1 MSIQQP
7 TTAPAE
13 STPPAEQPPIMGA
26 INKPK
31 KKNRKKL
38 IISLVVGSLVTIG
51 LIAGLLWYLLVFN
64 NPQRAL
70 EASIVNAI
78 MSNNSV
84 TEGRLTFEGK
94 GNQKVTIKLKS
105 SDAEKGQEL
114 QADITVNAGGSDKT
128 IQFALPKVNV
138 RNTEDATYIK
148 LENVRSSIETAIDR
162 YMESVSSPGGA
173 ISSRSQTKSLKETML
188 KQFETLI
195 NEIDGNWIKVSS
207 DDLEQSEEAKCVMNA
222 VRRAKDDAAVREEI
236 AQAYRN
242 NNFLQIKK
250 DLGTKDGL
258 RGFEIDLSDATL
270 EKRKSFA
277 KALSETT
284 YAKKIKECGGSSS
297 KALDTDS
304 LDFKKV
310 DVSLKLWIDNA
321 KRQVRRVEFEGS
333 SQGNKISLETGVMY
347 GDAKKVEAPSDA
359 KDLKDVLKK
368 IQSSPL
374 SSFVPKSSTPASSTS
389 DADEA

>member
-105 SDAEKGQEL
+105 SDAEKSQEL
-114 QADITVNAGGSDKT
+114 QADITVNAGDSDKS
-128 IQFALPKVNV
+128 IQFSLPKVNV
-138 RNTEDATYIK
+138 RNTEDALYIK

-162 YMESVSSPGGA
+162 YMESVSSVA
-173 ISSRSQTKSLKETML
+173 YNQSQKRLLKGTML
-188 KQFETLI
+188 KQFEALI
-195 NEIDGNWIKVSS
+195 NEIDGHWIKVSS

-236 AQAYRN
+236 AQVYRD

-270 EKRKSFA
+270 EKRKNFA

-297 KALDTDS
+297 KTLDTDS

-359 KDLKDVLKK
+359 KDLKDVMKK

-374 SSFVPKSSTPASSTS
+374 SSFAPKTSTS
-389 DADEA
+389 TNSANDADEA

>member
-64 NPQRAL
+64 NPQRVL

-78 MSNNSV
+78 MSKNSV

-105 SDAEKGQEL
+105 SDEEKSQEL
-114 QADITVNAGGSDKT
+114 QADITVNAGGSDKS
-128 IQFALPKVNV
+128 IQFSLPKVNV

-148 LENVRSSIETAIDR
+148 LDNVRSSIETAIDR

-173 ISSRSQTKSLKETML
+173 ISGRSQTKSLKETML

-195 NEIDGNWIKVSS
+195 NEIDGHWIKISS

-222 VRRAKDDAAVREEI
+222 VRRAKDDTAVREEI
-236 AQAYRN
+236 AQVYRD

-270 EKRKSFA
+270 EKRKNFA

-297 KALDTDS
+297 KALDTDA
-304 LDFKKV
+304 L
-310 DVSLKLWIDNA
+310 
-321 KRQVRRVEFEGS
+321 
-333 SQGNKISLETGVMY
+333 
-347 GDAKKVEAPSDA
+347 DAKKVEAPSDA
-359 KDLKDVLKK
+359 KDLKDVMKK
-368 IQSSPL
+368 LQSSPL
-374 SSFVPKSSTPASSTS
+374 SSFVPKTSTSTNSAS

>member
-38 IISLVVGSLVTIG
+38 IISL
-51 LIAGLLWYLLVFN
+51 
-64 NPQRAL
+64 

-105 SDAEKGQEL
+105 SDAEKSQEL
-114 QADITVNAGGSDKT
+114 QADITVNAGGSDKS
-128 IQFALPKVNV
+128 IQFSLPKVNV

-148 LENVRSSIETAIDR
+148 LDNVRSSIETAIDR

-195 NEIDGNWIKVSS
+195 NEIDGHWIKVSA

-236 AQAYRN
+236 AQVYRD

-270 EKRKSFA
+270 EKRKNFA

-297 KALDTDS
+297 KALDTDA

-310 DVSLKLWIDNA
+310 DVSLKLWIDNS

-333 SQGNKISLETGVMY
+333 SQGNKVSLETGVMY

-359 KDLKDVLKK
+359 KDLKDVMKK
-368 IQSSPL
+368 LQSSPL
-374 SSFVPKSSTPASSTS
+374 SSFVPKTSTSTNSAS

>member
-1 MSIQQP
+1 
-7 TTAPAE
+7 
-13 STPPAEQPPIMGA
+13 
-26 INKPK
+26 
-31 KKNRKKL
+31 
-38 IISLVVGSLVTIG
+38 
-51 LIAGLLWYLLVFN
+51 
-64 NPQRAL
+64 
-70 EASIVNAI
+70 
-78 MSNNSV
+78 
-84 TEGRLTFEGK
+84 
-94 GNQKVTIKLKS
+94 
-105 SDAEKGQEL
+105 
-114 QADITVNAGGSDKT
+114 
-128 IQFALPKVNV
+128 
-138 RNTEDATYIK
+138 
-148 LENVRSSIETAIDR
+148 
-162 YMESVSSPGGA
+162 
-173 ISSRSQTKSLKETML
+173 
-188 KQFETLI
+188 
-195 NEIDGNWIKVSS
+195 
-207 DDLEQSEEAKCVMNA
+207 MNA

-270 EKRKSFA
+270 EKRKNFA

-310 DVSLKLWIDNA
+310 DVSLKLWIDNS

-359 KDLKDVLKK
+359 KDLKDVMKK

-374 SSFVPKSSTPASSTS
+374 SSFAPKTSTSTNSAS

>member
-78 MSNNSV
+78 MSKNSV

-105 SDAEKGQEL
+105 SDAEKSQEL
-114 QADITVNAGGSDKT
+114 QADITVNAGGSDKS
-128 IQFALPKVNV
+128 IQFSLPKVNV

-148 LENVRSSIETAIDR
+148 LDNVRSSIETAIDR

-173 ISSRSQTKSLKETML
+173 ISGRSQTESLKETML
-188 KQFETLI
+188 I
-195 NEIDGNWIKVSS
+195 NEIDGHWIKISS

-236 AQAYRN
+236 AQVYRD

-270 EKRKSFA
+270 EKRKNFA

-297 KALDTDS
+297 KALDTDA

-310 DVSLKLWIDNA
+310 DVSLKLWIDNS

-333 SQGNKISLETGVMY
+333 SEGNKISLETGVMY

-359 KDLKDVLKK
+359 KDLKDVMKK
-368 IQSSPL
+368 LQSSPL
-374 SSFVPKSSTPASSTS
+374 SSFVPKTSTSTNSAS

>member
-1 MSIQQP
+1 
-7 TTAPAE
+7 
-13 STPPAEQPPIMGA
+13 MGA

-70 EASIVNAI
+70 EASIVNVI

-105 SDAEKGQEL
+105 SDAEKSQEL

-148 LENVRSSIETAIDR
+148 LDNVRSSIETAIDR

-195 NEIDGNWIKVSS
+195 NEIDGHWIKISS

-236 AQAYRN
+236 AQVYRD

-270 EKRKSFA
+270 EKRKNFA

-284 YAKKIKECGGSSS
+284 YAKKIKECGGGSS
-297 KALDTDS
+297 KALDTDA

-310 DVSLKLWIDNA
+310 DVSLKLWIDNS

-333 SQGNKISLETGVMY
+333 SEGNKVSLETGVMY

-359 KDLKDVLKK
+359 KDLKDVMKK
-368 IQSSPL
+368 LQSSPL
-374 SSFVPKSSTPASSTS
+374 SSFVPKTSTSTNSAS

>member
-94 GNQKVTIKLKS
+94 GNQKVTIKLKTS
-105 SDAEKGQEL
+105 EAEKSQEL
-114 QADITVNAGGSDKT
+114 QADITVNAGGSDKS
-128 IQFALPKVNV
+128 IQFSLPKVNV
-138 RNTEDATYIK
+138 RNTEDALYIK

-173 ISSRSQTKSLKETML
+173 IYGRSQTK
-188 KQFETLI
+188 TL
-195 NEIDGNWIKVSS
+195 KVSS
-207 DDLEQSEEAKCVMNA
+207 DDLEQSEEAKCVMNTI
-222 VRRAKDDAAVREEI
+222 RRAKDDAAVREEI

-270 EKRKSFA
+270 EKRKNFA

-333 SQGNKISLETGVMY
+333 SQGNKVSLETGVMY